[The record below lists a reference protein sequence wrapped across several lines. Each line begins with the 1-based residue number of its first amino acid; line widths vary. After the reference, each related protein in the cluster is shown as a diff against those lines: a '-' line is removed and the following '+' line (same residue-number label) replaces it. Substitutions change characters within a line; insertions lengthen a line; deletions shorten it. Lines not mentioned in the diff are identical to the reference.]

1 MTDPEIISYLKEKY
15 GIGIQEYIPFP
26 KPYVEDIDH
35 VKAIYLGCDPSNVSN
50 DKFEFAFALEGTNPR
65 YNQFISSHQK
75 NLNTIDLKWN
85 NLYVQNLCLN
95 YFQKETSK
103 NLKLWKQTVRE
114 FWTYQLYNELS
125 IFPITIP
132 VLLTAQCLLEVL
144 AFGGYEKIPAI
155 DFYECRS
162 PIPVPAD
169 KNLLGRPLIPFY
181 RGLNPRIKKSYNLS
195 SGNWITYQQQIR
207 ELFE

>member
-1 MTDPEIISYLKEKY
+1 MTDTEIVLFLRGRY
-15 GIGIQEYIPFP
+15 GSEVLDTVPFP
-26 KPYVEDIDH
+26 KPAFVDRAK
-35 VKAIYLGCDPSNVSN
+35 VKAIYLGCDPSNMRN
-50 DKFEFAFALEGTNPR
+50 DKFDFAFALEGTNPR

-125 IFPITIP
+125 IFPSTIP
-132 VLLTAQCLLEVL
+132 VLLTAQYLLEVL

-181 RGLNPRIKKSYNLS
+181 RGINPRLKKSYNLS
-195 SGNWITYQQQIR
+195 NGDWNSYQQQVKKM
-207 ELFE
+207 FG